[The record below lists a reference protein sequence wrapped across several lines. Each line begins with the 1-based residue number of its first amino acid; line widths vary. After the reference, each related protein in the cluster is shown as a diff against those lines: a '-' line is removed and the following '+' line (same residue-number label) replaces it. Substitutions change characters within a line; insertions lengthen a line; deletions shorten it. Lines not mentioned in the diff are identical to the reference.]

1 MKRWFASGLLLLT
14 PACASMQKERGHED
28 VARIVQQR
36 TGHHTGWERG
46 APEDRQIADR
56 VSKLL
61 NGGLTRER
69 AIELALI
76 NNPRLQETYE
86 ELDVSQADLVQAGL
100 LSNPTLSGS
109 VGFPIGNVGR
119 SEYEVSLVQSFLD
132 IFMLPLRKRFAE
144 KQFIAETL
152 RVAHAAL
159 EVTADVSK
167 EFAELQAA
175 EQTVAMMGA
184 ISEAAGAAADLAAS
198 QFEAGNITERTVTSE
213 RAVDEQTRLELARDQ
228 MTLLEHRE
236 KLNRLLGLW
245 GPRTTW
251 KIAEKLPELPEA
263 DAALE
268 HLERTA
274 LKQRLDVD
282 AARKQVELM
291 DSALSLAKT
300 SRYTGVVDVGIHT
313 HQDPD
318 GARLLGPTLSLELP
332 IFDQRQALI
341 GRLEAQRRQA
351 QRHLDALA
359 IDARS
364 EVRLAAAKLELSR
377 RTAQEYQRALLPM
390 RKTILEQAQLEYN
403 AMQIGLYEL
412 LAAKQ
417 AETETFRAYIE
428 AVRDYWIAR
437 AELERALGG
446 KIPAAAGVRSP
457 SVASLPP
464 TENSGAPAVH
474 QHGAQ

>member
-1 MKRWFASGLLLLT
+1 MKRWLASGLLLVT

-28 VARIVQQR
+28 VARIVEQR
-36 TGHHTGWERG
+36 TGYRTGWERG
-46 APEDRQIADR
+46 SPEDRQIADR

-61 NGGLTRER
+61 SGGLTRNR

-109 VGFPIGNVGR
+109 VGFPIGNIGR

-159 EVTADVSK
+159 EVAAEVSK

-184 ISEAAGAAADLAAS
+184 ISDGAGAAAQLADE

-213 RAVDEQTRLELARDQ
+213 RAVAEQIRLELARDQ
-228 MTLLEHRE
+228 LGLLEHRE

-245 GPRTTW
+245 GPRTAW
-251 KIAEKLPELPEA
+251 NIAEKLPEIPAA
-263 DAALE
+263 DAAVE

-274 LKQRLDVD
+274 LQQRLDVA
-282 AARKQVELM
+282 AARKQVEVM

-341 GRLEAQRRQA
+341 GRLAAQRRQA

-377 RTAQEYQRALLPM
+377 RTAQQYQRALLPM
-390 RKTILEQAQLEYN
+390 RKTMLEQAQLEYN

-417 AETETFRAYIE
+417 AETETLRAYIE
-428 AVRDYWIAR
+428 AVRDYWVAR

-446 KIPAAAGVRSP
+446 KIPGSREIPAPEAAAPV
-457 SVASLPP
+457 PP
-464 TENSGAPAVH
+464 ATSGTPAPH
-474 QHGAQ
+474 QHGAP